1 MKKLYL
7 LTVVA
12 MVMIMTGCRKDN
24 SADVRELFK
33 SVPGTSSF
41 VAVVNIES
49 LIEKSGSDISDGAV
63 KPSAE
68 LEAAI
73 NSAKGGD
80 NENIKAILN
89 GDSGIEPSVSVFF
102 ADGYALYN
110 TGLLASTSKFE
121 KWVQNES
128 GEEWKED
135 NGIRYNGVVAL
146 KDNRYWWVL
155 KGRSS
160 IDPAVVRNYLA
171 LSGNQS
177 FDGGRFA
184 DRLAD
189 SDKDVIGWCDI
200 NGALNV
206 TSLGFEEKTILKM
219 VSGTLFTDA
228 AYSMFDM
235 DFVKGEVKVQASVL
249 DSNGKDAR
257 FNFDAGKIDTR
268 MVSSLGGQADVLAAV
283 AIPSKL
289 VEQLREQTK
298 GQMSMLGV
306 MLNSLSCVDGTL
318 AVAFSQSQNGVKG
331 CVQTNGG
338 NTGDLMSLLSEM
350 DLTPRLEGKTVEFS
364 KGTLSGGMG
373 VSDMGDMLKGA
384 TMGFVVAG
392 TAVNK
397 SDNFEKVVFKL
408 VPEGKSVKL
417 IVEGFARDG
426 KSNSL
431 VTILKSIGE

>member
-12 MVMIMTGCRKDN
+12 MVMLMTGCRKDN

-33 SVPGTSSF
+33 SVPSTSSF
-41 VAVVNIES
+41 VAVVNLES
-49 LIEKSGSDISDGAV
+49 LIEKSGSEISDGAV
-63 KPSAE
+63 KPSPE
-68 LEAAI
+68 LEDAI
-73 NSAKGGD
+73 NSSKD
-80 NENIKAILN
+80 SDNIKAILN
-89 GDSGIEPSVSVFF
+89 GDSGIEPTVSVFF

-128 GEEWKED
+128 GEEWKEE
-135 NGIRYNGVVAL
+135 NGIRYNGKVAI

-160 IDPAVVRNYLA
+160 IDPAVIKNYLA

-177 FDGGRFA
+177 FDGGKFA
-184 DRLAD
+184 ESLAE
-189 SDKDVIGWCDI
+189 SEKDVVGWCDI

-206 TSLGFEEKTILKM
+206 TSLGFEEKTIFKM

-235 DFVKGEVKVQASVL
+235 DFVKETIKVQAIVL
-249 DSNGKDAR
+249 DSNGKEAR
-257 FNFDAGKIDTR
+257 FNFDAGKIDTKL
-268 MVSSLGGQADVLAAV
+268 VSSLGGQSDVLIAV

-289 VEQLREQTK
+289 IEQLREQTK
-298 GQMSMLGV
+298 GQMSMLGIV
-306 MLNSLSCVDGTL
+306 LNSLGCVDGTL
-318 AVAFSQSQNGVKG
+318 AVALNGNQEGIKG
-331 CVQTNGG
+331 YVQTNGG
-338 NTGDLMSLLSEM
+338 NTGDLMSMLSEM
-350 DLTPRLEGKTVEFS
+350 GLTPRLEGKTVEFS
-364 KGTLSGGMG
+364 KGTVTGGMS
-373 VSDMGDMLKGA
+373 VEEMGNQLKGA
-384 TMGFVVAG
+384 TMGCVMAG
-392 TAVNK
+392 TAAGQPENLDKMVI
-397 SDNFEKVVFKL
+397 KL

-417 IVEGFARDG
+417 VIEGFVSEG

-431 VTILKSIGE
+431 VTILKSAAK